1 MGLDLFTHTHII
13 IENRKTQRKLK
24 ETARIG
30 LNEQVNIYYYALYVI
45 YIFLTSF
52 SFIFIQ
58 NRKPCKTAKTTLH
71 FLHYATHS
79 YTYPYVNLIKTHL
92 C

>member
-30 LNEQVNIYYYALYVI
+30 LSEQVNIYYYSLYVI

-58 NRKPCKTAKTTLH
+58 NRKPCETAKTTLH
-71 FLHYATHS
+71 YTFYTTLHIHTH
-79 YTYPYVNLIKTHL
+79 IRM
-92 C
+92 